1 MKTRPTSPKLQGLLL
16 AALLALL
23 VTLGW
28 FASQHHRVWDW
39 TQNTANSLS
48 PASVDVLKQLKGKI
62 ALTVFATEQDAEH
75 GDLRQPVRDFI
86 ALYQRYKTDIALT
99 FIDPS
104 KQPELA
110 RQAGAQM
117 NGEMLVEYDGRHERL
132 TTLNEQTLTSLL
144 LRLAHRKNQL
154 IMYVD
159 GHGERKLDGIAN
171 HDLGEFGKR
180 LTQNGFR
187 LSPLNLTL
195 AQDVPD
201 NAKLLVISQPRA
213 DWMPGEVEK
222 LLRFLEHG
230 GNVLWLLDNEPLH
243 GLEPL
248 AEKLGLVLTPGYVI
262 DPAAVEQRAPATWAL
277 ASAYPPHATTRD
289 FSLITVFPFARALVW
304 DENESWKHSV
314 LVEAAPRGW
323 IAPSL
328 PQGKVTFDKARDT
341 PGPAVIALALSRN
354 INERDQRIIVVG
366 SGSFLANS
374 FSGNGGNLD
383 LGTNLINWLAAE
395 DALIVTR
402 PRAVRDDNLQL
413 SRTQLTT
420 IGTMLLL
427 VLPLLLAG
435 IGGWMWWRRR
445 A

>member
-28 FASQHHRVWDW
+28 LASQHNRVWDW

-323 IAPSL
+323 VAPSL
-328 PQGKVTFDKARDT
+328 PQGKIAFDKSRDT

-354 INERDQRIIVVG
+354 INERDQRIVVVG

-420 IGTMLLL
+420 IGTTLLL

>member
-1 MKTRPTSPKLQGLLL
+1 MSSRSIFSPKLIL
-16 AALLALL
+16 AASLVLL

-48 PASVDVLKQLKGKI
+48 PASVEVLKQLKGKVS
-62 ALTVFATEQDAEH
+62 LTVFATEQDAEH
-75 GDLRQPVRDFI
+75 GDLRPPIREFI
-86 ALYQRYKTDIALT
+86 SLYQRYKADIALT
-99 FIDPS
+99 FIDPA
-104 KQPELA
+104 KQPEQA
-110 RQAGAQM
+110 RQAGAQL
-117 NGEMLVEYDGRHERL
+117 NGEMLVEYDGRRERL
-132 TTLNEQTLTSLL
+132 TTLNEQTLTGLL
-144 LRLAHRKNQL
+144 LRLAHRKDQL
-154 IMYVD
+154 ILYAD

-171 HDLGEFGKR
+171 HDLGVFGKR

-195 AQDVPD
+195 AQDVPE
-201 NAKLLVISQPRA
+201 NAALLVITQPRA
-213 DWMPGEVEK
+213 DWMPGEVDK

-230 GNVLWLLDNEPLH
+230 GNVLWLLDNEPMH

-277 ASAYPPHATTRD
+277 ASAYPAHPTTRD
-289 FSLITVFPFARALVW
+289 FNLITVFPFARALVW
-304 DENESWKHSV
+304 DENESWQHSV

-323 IAPSL
+323 VTSSL
-328 PQGKVTFDKARDT
+328 PQGKIEFDKSRDT
-341 PGPAVIALALSRN
+341 PGPAVIALAFDRN
-354 INERDQRIIVVG
+354 VNERDQRIVVVG

-374 FSGNGGNLD
+374 YSGNGGNLD

-402 PRAVRDDNLQL
+402 PRATLDNDLQL
-413 SRTQLTT
+413 SRTQLSV
-420 IGTMLLL
+420 IGSVLLL

-435 IGGWMWWRRR
+435 VGGWMWWRRR